1 MSRDT
6 TDVRFGM
13 RSLLLTMAG
22 VAFVA
27 AMLGHQIRGFR
38 DDIRWHVALVWA
50 ACSLVVVALVAW
62 HARRR
67 FRLERRAGRMLVALA
82 PYGPFG
88 LRLRSWPDAICG
100 LLLIFVGVAQMEVAA
115 SALEG
120 QRNVRIAYLQTAF
133 PCFCGAALIAGGIAL
148 IWWNRSMQLRQH
160 GVMRGLRLTLW
171 EHVTDCHWR
180 NDVLVVQG
188 VDVRQNDVEL
198 AACVSMDELEQVVS
212 IMTQKLSAVYSPPLK
227 AGSENCPVTTMPEL
241 SSDHREIVPPTR
253 HPRIERSPLF
263 PIHPNGGQAM
273 RRMRMAFAAYMFG
286 AAFVLVRPWVRQST
300 AFNVG
305 AMIGCATMGLSFF
318 REWGRSLPT
327 GAPLI
332 RLKPRLDWLSWC
344 AALLVALGCC
354 WLNRQYGPV
363 VPLRD
368 GLLGSVCGVS
378 SFALVGMMLREK
390 FDLYE
395 NGVMHFPSRVLPWK
409 TLRVLKW
416 NRNGPGSLVLRS
428 GIWRIRAK
436 VPTELRDAVNSVLH
450 ERLGILDEKVPGSEY
465 G

>member
-1 MSRDT
+1 MPRDT

-13 RSLLLTMAG
+13 RGLLLTMAA
-22 VAFVA
+22 VAFA
-27 AMLGHQIRGFR
+27 SAMLGHQIRGLGE
-38 DDIRWHVALVWA
+38 DIRWHVALVWA

-115 SALEG
+115 SAFER

-133 PCFCGAALIAGGIAL
+133 PRFCGAALIAGGIAL

-160 GVMRGLRLTLW
+160 GVLRGLRLTLW

-180 NDVLVVQG
+180 NDVLVVRG
-188 VDVRQNDVEL
+188 VDIRQNDIEL
-198 AACVSMDELEQVVS
+198 TACVPMDELEQVDS
-212 IMTQKLSAVYSPPLK
+212 IVTQKLSAVYLPPLS
-227 AGSENCPVTTMPEL
+227 ADSDNRPVTTMPEL
-241 SSDHREIVPPTR
+241 SSLHREIVLPVR
-253 HPRIERSPLF
+253 QGQIERSPLF

-273 RRMRMAFAAYMFG
+273 RRMRIAFAGYMFG
-286 AAFVLVRPWVRQST
+286 IAFVLVRPWVRQST
-300 AFNVG
+300 EFNVG
-305 AMIGCATMGLSFF
+305 AIIGCATMVLISF
-318 REWGRSLPT
+318 REWWRSLPA

-344 AALLVALGCC
+344 AALLVAVVCC
-354 WLNRQYGPV
+354 WLNRQCGPV
-363 VPLRD
+363 VPLVD
-368 GLLGSVCGVS
+368 GLLGAVCGVS
-378 SFALVGMMLREK
+378 SFALVGMLVREK

-395 NGVMHFPSRVLPWK
+395 NGIMHFPSRVLPWT

-428 GIWRIRAK
+428 GMWRIRAK
-436 VPTELRDAVNSVLH
+436 VPTELRDAVDSVLH
-450 ERLGILDEKVPGSEY
+450 EKLGILDEKVPDREY
-465 G
+465 D